1 MEKSILE
8 SEKVK
13 IKLTEKAMIIIEKL
27 GMKYKIKNLCTIP
40 GVSSEVSLELI
51 IFFIDLS
58 LK

>member
-8 SEKVK
+8 SEK
-13 IKLTEKAMIIIEKL
+13 IRTKLTEKAIIIIEKL
-27 GMKYKIKNLCTIP
+27 GMKNKIKNLCTIP

-58 LK
+58 SK

>member
-1 MEKSILE
+1 MENSIIE
-8 SEKVK
+8 SEKIR

-40 GVSSEVSLELI
+40 GISSEVSLELI

-58 LK
+58 SK